1 MAVDPNE
8 GASPER
14 VEQLR
19 QANIE
24 GAKFKA
30 TMEGLN
36 SVFKDLKSSSADA
49 LKTDVQLLG
58 QLSNISKGFGKA
70 VGLAQKLKGFTLE
83 DLKNAKKQ
91 NAFQSALSE
100 AKGDQ
105 ARIAADIAVLEEQR
119 IIKQNQQKAIQAD
132 MSAEVEKQ
140 IALIGEERSILNAL
154 ESDRARFLQEAEDL
168 EKQINENKKKGS
180 TEAINQIA
188 KLQEQLKYAQQEYIL
203 TDDKVKKLTEEADE
217 IEKVIEAHRELS
229 DQLDKQVDTIE
240 AVSKQAEKYKKE
252 IDATVSA
259 ASDLS
264 TEILKVQNAA
274 PKFIQ
279 AFEKF
284 GELASAIPIVGPLIN
299 SITKDISKSA
309 EMFRKAKAEGKSTF
323 EAWGKAGLGFL
334 KLGLFA
340 AAAKFVQ
347 LVVDGAMK
355 SSNAI
360 VELNKSVAGSTLN
373 MSAQMGRISGAA
385 SRFGLPIQE
394 AVKIIGGL
402 NETLGVSLDYT
413 QETTTQA
420 IKLAGAYGVSGQAVG
435 NLVKLSGV
443 QNVTMTKMVD
453 SITGG
458 VAQFNAL
465 NGVSISTKAVMEDIG
480 SASAA
485 TLRNVGNSPAAITK
499 AAAAAR
505 SLGMSMDQVNDAAR
519 STLDFEQS
527 LQDEMEA
534 ELMLGKELNLDKLR
548 AAAATGDTVTQ
559 AAELKRLVMENAGAI
574 GNNVL
579 AQENFAKSIGI
590 SREQYNEMLNT
601 NDALSV
607 LTGKSGA
614 AEEANA
620 KARKMSQEDIAKSID
635 ATTGKLVTLQ
645 DRIEKFQ
652 ENMALGAYSFAD
664 DLISKIKEGDWAGAG
679 KMIWEELI
687 TKPFEEGWD
696 YFKNGSNV
704 GRFLGATV
712 IGGGAAYITFKAGQ
726 TLLSAF
732 KSLTGMGSKTGI
744 LSKDTY
750 TPDGRLR
757 VDAGGGMG
765 NSTDMGN
772 SIGSS
777 LANSLFRGNVFKY
790 LGPNG
795 GLGRTLQRTMIKTF
809 GKGTVGK
816 TLYKGIGSLSN
827 SKILQTIGKPI
838 SNVLSRVIPNSMTNL
853 TKKFGTN
860 NMAKITKMANTG
872 TDAAGKVISKKV
884 QQQALKTSTKFIKPQ
899 FATEAANLGKT
910 SLKVGTQAAQ
920 TATQTAANVSKMAK
934 YGTKLAKIF
943 SKANIGAIVGGLAV
957 DYVAGKAEQ
966 TKNESY
972 DKAMNL
978 QTNNVVGLNANMTDL
993 TDKMDLLAKANTAG
1007 NVSKA
1012 AGVGSAALTGAGI
1025 GAMVGSIVPGI
1036 GNAIG
1041 GAVGGVIGAGVGLY
1055 QQYFSKE
1062 AKENAK
1068 IEKEA
1073 RAQMLGITLDQEK
1086 LLRAKGVDEAVKIR
1100 LAEAEQAKLATQ
1112 EMLQMD
1118 LASFAQMTA
1127 EEQNRHIN
1135 KLNLSEQMMEELN
1148 SNIGVATQDLGKII
1162 EEEAKKIEDNSFIGK
1177 TKKFFSGLFGGG
1189 DEKNVT
1195 KIEQTIDS
1203 APIIKASSADAN
1215 KIKNSVASSE
1225 KTIGEKVLAAD
1236 KAAKADALRSRSK
1249 QEEINKANNLRW
1261 EKQMRLQA
1269 AMLTKEQKIIL
1280 DGNKV
1285 GKSLIQ
1291 DFS

>member
-1 MAVDPNE
+1 MADDINNIDPLGNSSGSSGRQKELDDIRRSAAQAGVEMKNLANE
-8 GASPER
+8 FKELQKVKGAN
-14 VEQLR
+14 QNFDL
-19 QANIE
+19 
-24 GAKFKA
+24 
-30 TMEGLN
+30 GLN
-36 SVFKDLKSSSADA
+36 AFTALSKKLTGLNVDALKSSKERKVFTAQI
-49 LKTDVQLLG
+49 LKASQE
-58 QLSNISKGFGKA
+58 QNA
-70 VGLAQKLKGFTLE
+70 NLAKIKNFENEIKTRLEERKSLE
-83 DLKNAKKQ
+83 DDLAKKQ
-91 NAFQSALSE
+91 KDARDASASFAVKQTGIEQAAEEARSKALEIRRQAEATVDVEKKARFEAQSALESKYAAELDQE
-100 AKGDQ
+100 AKNLSKTASAKAAQDQ
-105 ARIAADIAVLEEQR
+105 VRINAAQD
-119 IIKQNQQKAIQAD
+119 
-132 MSAEVEKQ
+132 
-140 IALIGEERSILNAL
+140 LIGLS
-154 ESDRARFLQEAEDL
+154 
-168 EKQINENKKKGS
+168 
-180 TEAINQIA
+180 
-188 KLQEQLKYAQQEYIL
+188 EQ
-203 TDDKVKKLTEEADE
+203 
-217 IEKVIEAHRELS
+217 ELS
-229 DQLDKQVDTIE
+229 VLRGQKTT
-240 AVSKQAEKYKKE
+240 AE
-252 IDATVSA
+252 
-259 ASDLS
+259 
-264 TEILKVQNAA
+264 EILKLQTDQIDKAGAMAKEMQAISDAA
-274 PKFIQ
+274 PGFIE

-284 GELASAIPIVGPLIN
+284 GDLAQAIPIVGPIIN

-309 EMFRKAKAEGKSTF
+309 EMFRKAKAEGKNTF
-323 EAWGKAGLGFL
+323 EAWATAGKGFL

-340 AAAKFVQ
+340 AAGAFIN
-347 LVVDGAMK
+347 LVVEGAKK

-402 NETLGVSLDYT
+402 NESLGVSLDYT

-420 IKLAGAYGVSGQAVG
+420 VKLAGAYGVSGQAVA

-465 NGVSISTKAVMEDIG
+465 NGVSISTKAIMEDIG

-485 TLRNVGNSPAAITK
+485 TLRNVGNSPAAIVK

-548 AAAATGDTVTQ
+548 AAAATGDSVTQ

-579 AQENFAKSIGI
+579 AQENFSKTLGI

-614 AEEANA
+614 AEQANA
-620 KARKMSQEDIAKSID
+620 KNRKMSQEDIAKSID

-679 KMIWEELI
+679 KMIWNELI
-687 TKPFEEGWD
+687 TKPFEQGWD

-750 TPDGRLR
+750 TADGRLR
-757 VDAGGGMG
+757 VDTGGGMG
-765 NSTDMGN
+765 DSTDTGN
-772 SIGSS
+772 QIASS

-795 GLGRTLQRTMIKTF
+795 GLGRSLQRTMIKTF

-872 TDAAGKVISKKV
+872 RNAAGELVSKKV

-910 SLKVGTQAAQ
+910 GLKVGTEAAKTAAQ
-920 TATQTAANVSKMAK
+920 TAASVSKMSK

-943 SKANIGAIVGGLAV
+943 SKGNLLSIAGGLAI
-957 DYVAGKAEQ
+957 DYIAGNQETK
-966 TKNESY
+966 KNESY
-972 DKAMNL
+972 DKAMTLETSNI
-978 QTNNVVGLNANMTDL
+978 VGLNSNMTDL
-993 TDKMDLLAKANTAG
+993 TDKMDLLAQANKAG

-1012 AGVGSAALTGAGI
+1012 AGVGSAALTGAGM
-1025 GAMVGSIVPGI
+1025 GAMLGSAFPVI
-1036 GNAIG
+1036 GNIIG
-1041 GAVGGVIGAGVGLY
+1041 GAVGGVIGTGVGLY

-1062 AKENAK
+1062 AKESAK
-1068 IEKEA
+1068 LEKEA

-1112 EMLQMD
+1112 EMLKMD

-1189 DEKNVT
+1189 DEENVT

-1203 APIIKASSADAN
+1203 GPIIKASSADAN

-1225 KTIGEKVLAAD
+1225 KTIGEKVFAAN
-1236 KAAKADALRSRSK
+1236 KAAKADASNAIKK
-1249 QEEINKANNLRW
+1249 QDEINRANNQRW

-1269 AMLTKEQKIIL
+1269 AMLTKEQKIFL